1 MRTETGDARVWPLVG
16 LALLT
21 GGVASAGVAQ
31 RGHNL
36 FAVVTLVTL
45 SVGVGCALFDEVRGQ
60 ARRAT
65 AWSGTDTANTVL
77 LGLHAVLAFAA
88 GQAGIV
94 HGPLGMILCAA
105 YAGLCGYFIRHRRR
119 TTLTA

>member
-1 MRTETGDARVWPLVG
+1 METDTQDARVWPLIG

-45 SVGVGCALFDEVRGQ
+45 SVGVGCALVDKVRNQ
-60 ARRAT
+60 ARRPARW
-65 AWSGTDTANTVL
+65 AGTDTANAL
-77 LGLHAVLAFAA
+77 LLALHAALAVAA
-88 GQAGIV
+88 GQAGV
-94 HGPLGMILCAA
+94 LHAPLGTILSAA
-105 YAGLCGYFIRHRRR
+105 YAGLCGYFVWHRRR
-119 TTLTA
+119 ATVTA